1 MLHNTSPPLQRW
13 FSNQSNRQ
21 QGTLRWLRTFLI
33 AFAIL
38 VASAGWQP
46 HRWQKKY
53 LFDRPRGYWLAKQ
66 CRPAKNQSSSLLLM
80 IIVHPV

>member
-38 VASAGWQP
+38 VASAGRQP
-46 HRWQKKY
+46 HRWQKKI
-53 LFDRPRGYWLAKQ
+53 F
-66 CRPAKNQSSSLLLM
+66 
-80 IIVHPV
+80 V